1 MKSFIK
7 NNKNIKNI
15 KQDKTLKKRFSPLFF
30 SFHDIG
36 HEDFHWW

>member
-7 NNKNIKNI
+7 IIKNI
-15 KQDKTLKKRFSPLFF
+15 KQDKTLKKRVFSLFF